1 MRIMITETLS
11 KRMEWIQSERPF
23 LTKTKNY
30 EYSNDTDIVFFSN
43 IKDFKDSKELMYF
56 EISPPTKKKDKN
68 SWRMML
74 VSASL
79 KYSSDETWE
88 YVFVARGLRKRS
100 ITLTASG
107 KRNIKVGE
115 WYTLSM
121 CQSER
126 G

>member
-1 MRIMITETLS
+1 MITEMLS

-56 EISPPTKKKDKN
+56 EITTPTKKKDKN

-100 ITLTASG
+100 ITLTASS
-107 KRNIKVGE
+107 KSNIKVGE

-121 CQSER
+121 RQSER